1 MRTVVRLVRFLR
13 PFAGW
18 VLFSVLLG
26 VATIAS
32 GIGLL
37 GVSAYLIAR
46 AALHPSIAVLQVAI
60 VGVRFFGIT
69 RGLFRYLERLISHSV
84 NFRLLAQLRSWFYR
98 RLEPLAPARLQA
110 YRSGDLLSRAV
121 GDIETLE
128 NFYVR
133 AVAPPVVALV
143 VTAGMALFVGQWSAA
158 LGWLLA
164 GGLLAAGAGV
174 PCLTYALSRHSGRR
188 LVARRAELSAGLVD
202 SVQGLSDLL
211 AFGGQTA
218 QRETLARRSAALAAA
233 QMRQVWV
240 SAVGNAAGQLLSN
253 LTLFGMLLLAIPLVT
268 AGRLEGVMLAVL
280 ALLTLSSFE
289 AVTPL
294 PQAAQQLTASLEAAR
309 RLFDLVDASPAVVE
323 PAATSLPATGTTGRL
338 EVRNLCFRYAPDLP
352 PALCALNLSV
362 APGQRVALVGPSGAG
377 KTSLAQVLLRFWD
390 YEAGEIELNGVDL
403 RRWPLEAARRQ
414 MAVVTQSGYLFT
426 ATLRQN
432 LLLGNPQASE
442 AELRQALE
450 RAELGR
456 WLAGLPDGLD
466 TWLGEH
472 GVRMSG
478 GERQRLAVARTLLRP
493 AGLWVLDEPTAHLDA
508 LTGRE
513 LTRTLLAVTQG
524 CSAVWITHQ
533 LAGLEGMDEIVVLQ
547 AGRVVER
554 GRHAALLAQRGMY
567 ARLWELD
574 NDALGEV

>member
-1 MRTVVRLVRFLR
+1 VRTMARLLRLLR
-13 PFAGW
+13 PFVGW

-37 GVSAYLIAR
+37 GTSAYLIAR
-46 AALHPSIAVLQVAI
+46 AAQHPSIAVLQVAI

-110 YRSGDLLSRAV
+110 YRSGDLLSRAM

-143 VTAGMALFVGQWSAA
+143 VTVGMALFVGQWSAA

-174 PCLTYALSRHSGRR
+174 PCLTYGLSRHSGRQ
-188 LVARRAELSAGLVD
+188 LVAKRAELSAGLVD

-211 AFGGQTA
+211 AFGGQAA
-218 QRETLARRSAALAAA
+218 QRETLARRSAALGAA
-233 QMRQVWV
+233 QMRQAWV
-240 SAVGNAAGQLLSN
+240 SAAGNAAGQLLAN
-253 LTLFGMLLLAIPLVT
+253 LTLLGVLLLAIPLVT
-268 AGRLEGVMLAVL
+268 AGRLDGVMLAVL

-309 RLFDLVDASPAVVE
+309 RLFDLVDASPAVDE
-323 PAATSLPATGTTGRL
+323 AAPAPPLEAVVAGRL
-338 EVRNLCFRYAPDLP
+338 VVRNLCFRYAPGLP
-352 PALCALNLSV
+352 PALCDLNLTV
-362 APGQRVALVGPSGAG
+362 TPGQRVALVGPSGAG
-377 KTSLAQVLLRFWD
+377 KTSLVNVLLRFWE

-414 MAVVTQSGYLFT
+414 MALVTQSTYLFT

-432 LLLGNPQASE
+432 LLLGNPQAGE
-442 AELRQALE
+442 AELLQALE
-450 RAELGR
+450 RAGLGT
-456 WLAGLPDGLD
+456 WLAGLPVGLD

-472 GVRMSG
+472 GLRMSG

-493 AGLWVLDEPTAHLDA
+493 AGMWVLDEPTAHLDA

-513 LTRTLLAVTQG
+513 LVRTLLTVTQG
-524 CSAVWITHQ
+524 CSAIWITHR
-533 LAGLEGMDEIVVLQ
+533 LDGLEAMDEIVVLQ
-547 AGRVVER
+547 AGRVAER
-554 GRHAALLAQRGMY
+554 GRHADLLARRGTY

-574 NDALGEV
+574 HDALGEE